1 MAKEKQKVVSG
12 WEAEYDTIR
21 DLLSRKLGLLRFPG
35 QLEQELR
42 DYMQRRAIATIRDSY
57 WMIFLLYFV
66 AALLAVQQFTSQDT
80 VWRSGDLQVALGMF
94 SLTGFSVVLIAICIR
109 FRSLDNWHYRYVAFA
124 GMLAVICLTVAPS
137 LFSDQSMRQRASYF
151 VIFALMIVYGVS
163 NMRMMQSAVI
173 GIGGLAVS
181 CGFLYF
187 AGLTSDMS
195 NLMQYGLLANLV
207 GLGNGYVLEMR
218 DRRLFLQARLLELE
232 KRQLNRLSERMV
244 QLAREDGLTGL
255 ANRRHFN
262 DSYLVEWERARREQ
276 KPLALVFIDVDH
288 FKAYNDNHGH
298 LEGDRALAAVAAE
311 IKPLARRPGDLAAR
325 YGGEEFVLLLPNTPA
340 DGALEIAEALL
351 AAVDARRI
359 PHKAS
364 SVGAFVSVSMGVAS
378 VVPDSHIAPAKLI
391 DIADDALYAAKKAG
405 RHRVVVGSAA

>member
-1 MAKEKQKVVSG
+1 MAKDRQNPGSG

-21 DLLSRKLGLLRFPG
+21 ELMSRKLGLLRFPG
-35 QLEQELR
+35 ALEQELR

-57 WMIFLLYFV
+57 WMIFLLYLL
-66 AALLAVQQFTSQDT
+66 AALLAGQQFASYDT
-80 VWRSGDLQVALGMF
+80 VWRSGDLQVALMMF
-94 SLTGFSVVLIAICIR
+94 GLTGFSVLLIAVCIR
-109 FRSLDNWHYRYVAFA
+109 FRALDGWHYRYVAA
-124 GMLAVICLTVAPS
+124 ASMIAVIAMTVAPS
-137 LFSDQSMRQRASYF
+137 LFSDPSMRQRASYF
-151 VIFALMIVYGVS
+151 VIYVLMILYGVS
-163 NMRMMQSAVI
+163 NLRMVQSALI

-181 CGFLYF
+181 YVLLHA
-187 AGLTSDMS
+187 AGITSDMG
-195 NLMQYGLLANLV
+195 NLMQYGLMANLV

-218 DRRLFLQARLLELE
+218 DRRLFLQSRLLELE

-340 DGALEIAEALL
+340 EGALEIAEVLL

-364 SVGAFVSVSMGVAS
+364 SVGPFVSVSMGVAS

-391 DIADDALYAAKKAG
+391 DRADDALYAAKKAG
-405 RHRVVVGSAA
+405 RHQVVVGSVD